1 MMSNSPT
8 GSHLFCRRCGHA
20 DPDLRIIGCSCLL
33 HARCTPL
40 SLVIEQGAPYQYG
53 GIPTPVKSN
62 GVLCPVCRCG
72 TVNGLQLL
80 HMGLQDLERAIELR
94 TMAEQARA
102 DATAK
107 NANAGVGKRSRDDFG
122 EGDSFHH
129 IQSDSAYLLLSH
141 SKAPGARDHQN
152 DRTGRWS
159 VDEVAFVDQVAL
171 AFDQGSLPLPHGVKL
186 NEFLGD
192 MLLCKSSR
200 LTKKMKNAKLSTRSF
215 VLKNEI
221 KCLTD
226 EECASLSTLQ
236 DKFLKSVSSEPMQL
250 ELKFIITKLWRTH
263 FSNLC
268 LQVGYEMLDA
278 SEWLTSLEEMERRAS
293 DVEDLVRAVRRRRMG
308 MALRQDVG
316 PGSTDGVFIG
326 GLPANRGLIA
336 PQVTFSSDIVAEMDS
351 QVVQQTSNLKSDIS
365 DDPGDFLANLD
376 METGSLGRPRTLSED
391 FLTGFEDL
399 EDPINMVSD
408 APPPPVNELG
418 DCGPF
423 LDKVIRYVERQN
435 LPFEHAD
442 LWVASHVSDGQ
453 DGDDSAESVRL
464 FHAGHAT
471 RSDLDSLT
479 SSQLNEYGVYST
491 NFSFAPGVGL
501 PGRVYV
507 NGQPSWECRVDNA
520 DPARFERAGGAQVY
534 GVKTAVGIPLE
545 AVAVGRIVLA
555 LYSTRPIEENRQ
567 QLERF
572 SAEFAKWIPEPRWKL
587 VVELGEKSKKPEF
600 EKKVESSASQTA
612 HIQAG
617 AAMVSSASLS
627 TDMKAVSESTPTP
640 QSFEDIDHH
649 IATLLGDHMPLN
661 EGSSNASMLQHFMH
675 LRLLLLRPEG
685 RRTQQENELVD
696 IVKQSFMGFSKDKK
710 RQDSELALLLVRDW
724 MFLSSSFQQVTA
736 PLPVVQQHS
745 PLCPPLQAPSGQ
757 PMQSGA
763 LNYGDSSKLMHWRHG
778 FDEHASSK
786 PTLLTGPGRSREVS
800 PTVVPDG

>member
-1 MMSNSPT
+1 MI
-8 GSHLFCRRCGHA
+8 
-20 DPDLRIIGCSCLL
+20 D
-33 HARCTPL
+33 
-40 SLVIEQGAPYQYG
+40 QGAPYQYG

-80 HMGLQDLERAIELR
+80 HMGLDDLERAIELR
-94 TMAEQARA
+94 TLAEQART
-102 DATAK
+102 DATSK
-107 NANAGVGKRSRDDFG
+107 NASAGVGKRSRDDFG

-159 VDEVAFVDQVAL
+159 ADEVAFVDQVAL

-226 EECASLSTLQ
+226 EECSSLSALQ
-236 DKFLKSVSSEPMQL
+236 EKFLKSVSSEPMQL

-308 MALRQDVG
+308 LALRQDVG

-326 GLPANRGLIA
+326 GIPANRGAIA

-365 DDPGDFLANLD
+365 DDPGDFLENLEL
-376 METGSLGRPRTLSED
+376 ETGSLGRPRTLSED

-399 EDPINMVSD
+399 EDPMNMVSD

-453 DGDDSAESVRL
+453 NGDDTAESVRL

-501 PGRVYV
+501 PGRVYA
-507 NGQPSWECRVDNA
+507 NGLPSWECRVDNA

-587 VVELGEKSKKPEF
+587 VVELGEKNKRSDYQNKG
-600 EKKVESSASQTA
+600 ESSLSQTVQT
-612 HIQAG
+612 QAG
-617 AAMVSSASLS
+617 AAKVSSASLS
-627 TDMKAVSESTPTP
+627 
-640 QSFEDIDHH
+640 ID
-649 IATLLGDHMPLN
+649 LK
-661 EGSSNASMLQHFMH
+661 
-675 LRLLLLRPEG
+675 
-685 RRTQQENELVD
+685 V
-696 IVKQSFMGFSKDKK
+696 
-710 RQDSELALLLVRDW
+710 VRD
-724 MFLSSSFQQVTA
+724 LRCV
-736 PLPVVQQHS
+736 
-745 PLCPPLQAPSGQ
+745 
-757 PMQSGA
+757 
-763 LNYGDSSKLMHWRHG
+763 
-778 FDEHASSK
+778 SSK
-786 PTLLTGPGRSREVS
+786 PPFRCL
-800 PTVVPDG
+800 